1 MKSAGIKKVR
11 QLFFPPSHTTNYV
24 YRINLKHL
32 CFVKELLFMNIKV
45 AFADDKAINRQTF
58 HQKIKSFD
66 DLELVFMAINGHD
79 CIEQL
84 KGLPFAKQPQVIFVD
99 LEMPEMNGIQTI
111 QIAKPLYSHIH
122 FIVLTVFDDD
132 EKIFEAIQSGAS
144 GYLMKDENAI
154 GLHNAITGALLNGSA
169 PMSPAIARKA
179 FDLLGKATMIVNEKQ
194 THNQISSLLSE
205 REKEILEL
213 TIHGLDAKRIAETL
227 GISTLTVRKHIANV
241 YEKLQVN
248 SKAQIMTL
256 AHQYK
261 WFE

>member
-1 MKSAGIKKVR
+1 
-11 QLFFPPSHTTNYV
+11 
-24 YRINLKHL
+24 
-32 CFVKELLFMNIKV
+32 MNIKI

-58 HQKIKSFD
+58 QQKIKSFD

-84 KGLPFAKQPQVIFVD
+84 KGLPVVKQPQIIFVD
-99 LEMPEMNGIQTI
+99 LEMPGLNGIQTI
-111 QIAKPLYSHIH
+111 LIAKPLYSHIH

-144 GYLMKDENAI
+144 GYLLKDENAI
-154 GLHNAITGALLNGSA
+154 GLHNAITGAILHGSA
-169 PMSPAIARKA
+169 PMSAAIARKA
-179 FDLLGKATMIVNEKQ
+179 FNLLGKTKMPVTDVMPENP
-194 THNQISSLLSE
+194 ISSLLSE

-248 SKAQIMTL
+248 SKAQVMTL

>member
-1 MKSAGIKKVR
+1 
-11 QLFFPPSHTTNYV
+11 
-24 YRINLKHL
+24 
-32 CFVKELLFMNIKV
+32 MNIKV

-58 HQKIKSFD
+58 QQKIQSFE

-84 KGLPFAKQPQVIFVD
+84 KGLPLSKQPQIIFVD

-111 QIAKPLYSHIH
+111 QIAKPLYPQIH

-144 GYLMKDENAI
+144 GYLLKDENAI

-179 FDLLGKATMIVNEKQ
+179 FDLLGKANLTVSDMQ
-194 THNQISSLLSE
+194 PHNQISSLLSE

-256 AHQYK
+256 AHQYR